1 MSGQLRTVT
10 TKSKAS
16 FSRRLVAFLIDG
28 IIIAI
33 LSAIVAE
40 IFELNRIEGYWFN
53 MISFFTYNIV
63 MDYTS
68 MGTIG
73 KIYLNIAV
81 VGTDGR
87 TPRLPNCIFRNLGK
101 IISGIPLWYG
111 FVRILAPHVRQTLH
125 DELSRCY
132 VVER

>member
-1 MSGQLRTVT
+1 MSGQLRTIT

-16 FSRRLVAFLIDG
+16 FWRRLVAFLIDG

-53 MISFFTYNIV
+53 MILFFTYNIV

-87 TPRLPNCIFRNLGK
+87 TPSLFNCISRNLGK

-111 FVRILAPHVRQTLH
+111 FLRILAPHVQQTLH
-125 DELSRCY
+125 DQIGGCF